1 MTLAL
6 DHTVWPPSRASRTGV
21 HEDRCAADP
30 AAPMKDWVYE
40 TPAIGF
46 VLAGWFDYLA
56 EGRSAFAAPG
66 AVVLGNA
73 GEHFNVRHHDTNGNK
88 RLVALMQQAIL
99 DEIANDA
106 GLDEPRFQT
115 VALPP
120 GPAATRMY
128 VWMRGLADGG
138 EAAEEYEIAL
148 AAAALRAPAWQ
159 PRRMRVSAQDHKRAL
174 TAARHIE
181 THFHERCSLATLSEL
196 TNSSR
201 YQLIRAFSAIMGQS
215 PNQYLINTRI
225 RAAADLLRECRAPIT
240 QIALDVGFND
250 ISHFY
255 TCFKAA
261 FGATPRRW
269 RLVN

>member
-1 MTLAL
+1 
-6 DHTVWPPSRASRTGV
+6 
-21 HEDRCAADP
+21 
-30 AAPMKDWVYE
+30 MKGWIYE

-56 EGRSAFAAPG
+56 EGRDAFVAPG

-73 GEHFNVRHHDTNGNK
+73 GEHFSVRHHDTNGNK
-88 RLVALMQQAIL
+88 RLVVLMQQATL
-99 DEIANDA
+99 DDVANQA
-106 GLDEPRFQT
+106 GLDEPRFRT

-120 GPAATRMY
+120 GPEATRMY
-128 VWMRGLADGG
+128 VWMRTLAEGG

-148 AAAALRAPAWQ
+148 AGAALSAPTWTS
-159 PRRMRVSAQDHKRAL
+159 RRMRVSAQDHKRAFS
-174 TAARHIE
+174 AARHIE
-181 THFHERCSLATLSEL
+181 THFHERCSLATLAAL

-225 RAAADLLRECRAPIT
+225 RAAAQLLRDSKAPIT